1 MTINEPAPGHP
12 THMANDPIRGA
23 DILVQTLQRLGVD
36 TIFSLSGNHI
46 MPVYDALV
54 GTTIS
59 LIHVRHEAACVHMAD
74 AYARLTGRVGIALV
88 TGGQGHTNACA
99 ALATSLA
106 SEAPMILLSG
116 HAGVKE
122 LGKGAFQEMRQA
134 DYARELTKASWT
146 VPRADAFGHDL
157 ARAMQIAL
165 SGRPGPV
172 HLSLPVDLL
181 EEKLERDDSLWPA
194 MAAAAPVPI
203 PLADALADT
212 VLAHVAAAER
222 PLVLC
227 GPALCSAPG
236 RDAMRELA
244 RLADAPVVG
253 MESPRGVNDPSLG
266 AFAQVLAQADLIVLL
281 GKPLDF
287 TLRFG
292 DAPHVAPTCNW
303 IAIDPDA
310 ALLARVSESRG
321 ERLLLA
327 AEAAP
332 LEAIEALIARGSAAG
347 NISQRKAWRPEAEAL
362 IAYRP
367 LQWRDMPFE
376 PGQPVHP
383 VLLGRV
389 LQDFFD
395 RHPDAILV
403 CDGGEIGQWPQ
414 ATVTARHRLING
426 VAGSIGPSLPFALA
440 AKAARPGQAV
450 VAVMGDGTFGFHM
463 AEFDT
468 AVRHGLPV
476 IVIVGNDARWNAEY
490 QIQVREYGAARTI
503 GCELLPTRYEKVAE
517 ALGGHGE
524 FVATGAELAPA
535 LARAVASGKPACI
548 NVMLQSTPAPVVR
561 RPA

>member
-1 MTINEPAPGHP
+1 ME
-12 THMANDPIRGA
+12 NDPIRGA
-23 DILVQTLQRLGVD
+23 DILVQTLRRFGVD

-54 GTTIS
+54 GTAIS

-74 AYARLTGRVGIALV
+74 AYSRLTGKVGIALV
-88 TGGQGHTNACA
+88 TGGQGHTNASA
-99 ALATSLA
+99 ALSTSLA

-116 HAGVKE
+116 HAGLKE

-134 DYARELTKASWT
+134 DYAREVTKASWT
-146 VPRADAFGHDL
+146 VASADVFGHDL
-157 ARAMQIAL
+157 ARAMQIAC

-181 EEKLERDDSLWPA
+181 EQKLARDDRLWPA
-194 MAAAAPVPI
+194 MAAAAPLPM
-203 PLADALADT
+203 PLTDALADT
-212 VLAHVAAAER
+212 VLALLAAAQR
-222 PLVLC
+222 PLVVC
-227 GPALCSAPG
+227 GPTLCSASG
-236 RDAMRELA
+236 RNAMRQLA
-244 RLADAPVVG
+244 DMLDAPVVG

-266 AFAQVLAQADLIVLL
+266 AFAQVVAQADLMVLL

-303 IAIDPDA
+303 IVIDPDP
-310 ALLARVSESRG
+310 ALLARATQSRG

-327 AEAAP
+327 AQAAP
-332 LEAIEALIARGSAAG
+332 AEAMQALTTRSRATGEANGSSARSGQRMAWRAEADALI
-347 NISQRKAWRPEAEAL
+347 E
-362 IAYRP
+362 YRP
-367 LQWRDMPFE
+367 PQWRDMAFE
-376 PGQPVHP
+376 ADQPVHP
-383 VLLGRV
+383 VALGRV

-395 RHPDAILV
+395 SHPDALMV

-414 ATVTARHRLING
+414 ATVAVRQRLING

-440 AKAARPGQAV
+440 AKAADPGRHV

-476 IVIVGNDARWNAEY
+476 IVIIGNDARWNAEY

-524 FVATGAELAPA
+524 FVATTAELAPA
-535 LARAVASGKPACI
+535 LARAAASGKPACI

-561 RPA
+561 RPV